1 MNLHEFRA
9 KELLSRFGVPIPKGR
24 VVSSAEEA
32 GRVTYEEFVLS
43 GIPAVLLKAQ
53 LHAGGRG
60 KGHFVH
66 ADTGEPLLFNG
77 TPVRGVM
84 LVREG
89 NIADKAYRLALLM
102 LGNRLVTA
110 QTGAEGRR
118 VRHLLIEQAVPIA
131 REFYLAITLDRSR
144 NRPLVLLST
153 EGGVEIETVAAEHPE
168 AIVREHIHPFWG
180 LQPFQARRIGFR
192 LGLEGTQLNAFVE
205 LLAKLARAY
214 EELECSLL
222 ELNPLAL
229 TADGRFLAL
238 DAKVVLDDN
247 ALFRHPD
254 LAALRDI
261 AEEDPLEVEAA
272 RHQLNYIKLD
282 GNVGCM
288 VNGAGLAMAT
298 MDMIQL
304 AGGRPANFLDVGGA
318 ANVERIA
325 HAFRI
330 MLSDPNVRVA
340 LVNIFGGIVRCDRV
354 ANGIVQALQ
363 HVEVRVPIVI
373 RLEGTNAE
381 EAAQILQRSGL
392 QFHVA
397 RSLDDAA
404 QLIRQLLAQLET
416 APSNVPS

>member
-1 MNLHEFRA
+1 
-9 KELLSRFGVPIPKGR
+9 
-24 VVSSAEEA
+24 
-32 GRVTYEEFVLS
+32 
-43 GIPAVLLKAQ
+43 
-53 LHAGGRG
+53 
-60 KGHFVH
+60 
-66 ADTGEPLLFNG
+66 
-77 TPVRGVM
+77 
-84 LVREG
+84 
-89 NIADKAYRLALLM
+89 
-102 LGNRLVTA
+102 
-110 QTGAEGRR
+110 
-118 VRHLLIEQAVPIA
+118 
-131 REFYLAITLDRSR
+131 
-144 NRPLVLLST
+144 
-153 EGGVEIETVAAEHPE
+153 
-168 AIVREHIHPFWG
+168 
-180 LQPFQARRIGFR
+180 
-192 LGLEGTQLNAFVE
+192 
-205 LLAKLARAY
+205 
-214 EELECSLL
+214 
-222 ELNPLAL
+222 
-229 TADGRFLAL
+229 
-238 DAKVVLDDN
+238 
-247 ALFRHPD
+247 
-254 LAALRDI
+254 
-261 AEEDPLEVEAA
+261 
-272 RHQLNYIKLD
+272 
-282 GNVGCM
+282 M